1 MNSRLE
7 VQAGFLRPIYL
18 VLLRISEPPQEA
30 SWCRVKNLACSST
43 GSVLILSR
51 GYYQLAFCSV
61 MDSVDTEIVRVS
73 IAYLAD

>member
-30 SWCRVKNLACSST
+30 SWCRVVDLRFIFT
-43 GSVLILSR
+43 LVPQLS
-51 GYYQLAFCSV
+51 
-61 MDSVDTEIVRVS
+61 
-73 IAYLAD
+73 